1 MARSSSHEGSKDRTS
16 RATRGPERPASS
28 STTRAATARPVK
40 RGRILVIDDEPIV
53 GAAVRRTLCKEH
65 DVTVV
70 ASAGEALD
78 LIASGQSFDL
88 LLSDVMMPN
97 MTGMDLFA
105 ELSRREPEAS
115 RRMVFFTGGA
125 FTERAIQFLEA
136 VPNEHL
142 EKPFDPEHLRSFVR
156 DRLR

>member
-1 MARSSSHEGSKDRTS
+1 MARNSSHESPKQRSALAAAGSERT
-16 RATRGPERPASS
+16 APAS
-28 STTRAATARPVK
+28 TARAPAPREVR

-70 ASAGEALD
+70 GSGREALD
-78 LIASGQSFDL
+78 LIASGQRFDL

-97 MTGMDLFA
+97 MSGMELFA
-105 ELSRREPEAS
+105 ELAQREPEAS

-125 FTERAIQFLEA
+125 FTERTIRFLEA
-136 VPNEHL
+136 VPNERL
-142 EKPFDPEHLRSFVR
+142 EKPFDPEYLRAFVR
-156 DRLR
+156 DHLR

>member
-1 MARSSSHEGSKDRTS
+1 MPRSSSHEGSKTRTS
-16 RATRGPERPASS
+16 RAVRGSERPASC
-28 STTRAATARPVK
+28 STTRTAAARQVK
-40 RGRILVIDDEPIV
+40 RGRILVIDDEPII

-70 ASAGEALD
+70 ASAREALD

-97 MTGMDLFA
+97 MTGMELFA
-105 ELSRREPEAS
+105 ELARREPEAS

-125 FTERAIQFLEA
+125 FTERAIRFLET
-136 VPNEHL
+136 VPNDQV
-142 EKPFDPEHLRSFVR
+142 EKPFEPEFLRSFVR
-156 DRLR
+156 DRIR